1 MVRLPATIARRPPR
15 RRIGISMT
23 QSMKPLDWRTE
34 LQALRDF
41 SALIGADSLLT
52 QAAGGN
58 TSLKDGDTL
67 WIKAS
72 GTWLAHARERDIM
85 VPVRMAPL
93 LDAVANA
100 QPEAEQAQLFTLS
113 DQSPS
118 GLRPSIETTVHALM
132 PQRVVAHVHCVDTIA
147 LAVREDAMPIL
158 QDRLRGLNWAYVPY
172 RRPGLP
178 LALGIAEHRQRR
190 PDVII
195 LGNHGLVVA
204 AETVADTAA
213 LLSRVKR
220 LLTQDARLAPAGDP
234 EAVSKLAGDNYR
246 LPASDVAHA
255 VATDAAST
263 AMAVGGS
270 LYPDHVI
277 FLGVGSVAAGVGETA
292 DDAVARLGTAP
303 VEILF
308 PGKGVLMRRDATPA
322 ADAMARCLADVI
334 ARVPEG
340 APLRYLTNE
349 ENLELTN
356 WDAEKY
362 RQKLDAMVPSATRGI
377 F

>member
-1 MVRLPATIARRPPR
+1 
-15 RRIGISMT
+15 
-23 QSMKPLDWRTE
+23 MKPLDWRTE

-190 PDVII
+190 PDVIV

-220 LLTQDARLAPAGDP
+220 LLTQDARLAPAGDA
-234 EAVSKLAGDNYR
+234 EALSKLAGDNYW

-255 VATDAAST
+255 VAMDAASA

-292 DDAVARLGTAP
+292 DDVAVRLGTAP